1 MLSSLPGFRSEMAA
15 PVITRH
21 NQDLLSFILNP
32 DMAVS
37 DDYSTE
43 DSEESDY

>member
-1 MLSSLPGFRSEMAA
+1 MVP
-15 PVITRH
+15 PVIARP

-32 DMAVS
+32 ELAVS

>member
-1 MLSSLPGFRSEMAA
+1 MTA
-15 PVITRH
+15 PVITRP

-37 DDYSTE
+37 EDYSTE
-43 DSEESDY
+43 DSDESDY